1 MTGSDAGAAAGPG
14 PGDGDPVRAFA
25 PASVGNVACGFDVLG
40 LALEGPGDVV
50 EVDAGDVAGVVLREV
65 TGDDGR
71 LPVDAAGNAA
81 GAAVG
86 ALLRRAGREEEPVA
100 VSLHK
105 GLPLAAGLGGSAA
118 SAVAAVVAA
127 DAFLGTGLPREE
139 LLACALE
146 GERVAAGD
154 AHPDNAAPSLYG
166 GIVLVRSIAPV
177 DAIPLPVP
185 PELAVAVVH
194 PHAEVATADA
204 RRALG
209 GTVALRDA
217 VAQWGNT
224 AALVAGLY
232 EGDLELVGRAAVD
245 AVAEP
250 RRAGLVP
257 GFDAVKEAAIEA
269 GALAASLSGAGPS
282 VFALCRGE
290 ASAETVGAAMADAFR
305 AAAGVE
311 SDILAGPVG
320 RRGARVVSRG
330 GGGPGDGGP

>member
-1 MTGSDAGAAAGPG
+1 MSGPDPG
-14 PGDGDPVRAFA
+14 PPWPAPGDPVRAFA

-40 LALEGPGDVV
+40 LALDGPGDHV
-50 EVDAGDVAGVVLREV
+50 EVEAGDEPGVVLLEV

-71 LPVDAAGNAA
+71 LPVEAAENAA
-81 GAAVG
+81 GAAVA
-86 ALLRRAGREEEPVA
+86 ALLRRAGREEEPLA
-100 VSLHK
+100 LSLHK

-127 DAFLGTGLPREE
+127 DAFLGTRLPREE

-166 GIVLVRSIAPV
+166 GIVLVRSVLPM

-185 PELAVAVVH
+185 RELAVAVVH

-209 GTVALRDA
+209 DTVDLRDA

-250 RRAGLVP
+250 RRAALVP
-257 GFDAVKEAAIEA
+257 GFDAVKEAAVEA

-290 ASAETVGAAMADAFR
+290 ASARTVGAAMADAFR
-305 AAAGVE
+305 VAAGVE
-311 SDILAGPVG
+311 SDVLAGPVG
-320 RRGARVVSRG
+320 RRGARVVG
-330 GGGPGDGGP
+330 GEGGDVGNGTP